1 MNENDKVVSTTR
13 RLVLSKKGN
22 MREFGVLVALIAL
35 VILFSITSPY
45 FLKINNL
52 LNIVR
57 QISLLGIIAMGMT
70 MIIVCAEIDLSVG
83 AIYGAAATVCG
94 MILTHGGSVWV
105 SIVAALLVG
114 IFFGTLNGVLTTYGR
129 IPALIVTLGMMNVA
143 RGASLILSNAR
154 VISLSKRTVDTSGL
168 QDFLFL
174 GQGKI
179 GEVPLISIIFV
190 VVVIVANL
198 IYSKTIL
205 GFRMKAVGGNEL
217 AAKAAGINKNM
228 TKIIAFAITGLLC
241 AVGGILNL
249 SFLANVQGTTG
260 TGIELDVIAAV
271 IIGGT
276 SLSGGEGTIIG
287 TLIGVLIMGVLKNG
301 IILLG
306 VSPFFQMLIIGI
318 VIIGA
323 VAIDMWSRKNA

>member
-1 MNENDKVVSTTR
+1 MNDENVALGK
-13 RLVLSKKGN
+13 KKIKWIGKGN
-22 MREFGVLVALIAL
+22 REFGVLAALIVLIAL
-35 VILFSITSPY
+35 FSCTSPY

-52 LNIVR
+52 LNIIR

-70 MIIVCAEIDLSVG
+70 MVIVCAEIDLSVG

-94 MILTHGGSVWV
+94 LMLTHGCSVV
-105 SIVAALLVG
+105 FSIIAAMVVG
-114 IFFGTLNGVLTTYGR
+114 VFFGVLNGVLTTYGK

-154 VISLSKRTVDTSGL
+154 VISLSKRTVETTGL
-168 QDFLFL
+168 QDFLYL
-174 GQGKI
+174 GQGRI
-179 GEVPLISIIFV
+179 YQIPIISIIFI
-190 VVVIVANL
+190 VVVIAANL
-198 IYSKTIL
+198 IYSKTIM
-205 GFRMKAVGGNEL
+205 GFRMRAVGGNEL
-217 AAKAAGINKNM
+217 AAKAAGINKNL
-228 TKIIAFAITGLLC
+228 TKIIAFAITGFVC
-241 AVGGILNL
+241 AIAGVLNL

-260 TGIELDVIAAV
+260 TGLELDVIAAV

-276 SLSGGEGTIIG
+276 SLSGGEGTIVG

-318 VIIGA
+318 VIIAA
-323 VAIDMWSRKNA
+323 VAFDMWSRKKA

>member
-1 MNENDKVVSTTR
+1 MNDENVALGK
-13 RLVLSKKGN
+13 KKIKWIGKGN
-22 MREFGVLVALIAL
+22 REFGVLAALIVLIAL
-35 VILFSITSPY
+35 FSCTSPY

-52 LNIVR
+52 LNIIR

-70 MIIVCAEIDLSVG
+70 MVIVCAEIDLSVG

-94 MILTHGGSVWV
+94 LMLTHGCSVV
-105 SIVAALLVG
+105 FSVIAAMVVG
-114 IFFGTLNGVLTTYGR
+114 VFFGVLNGVLTTYGK

-154 VISLSKRTVDTSGL
+154 VISLSKRTVETTGL
-168 QDFLFL
+168 QDFLYL
-174 GQGKI
+174 GQGRI
-179 GEVPLISIIFV
+179 YQIPIISIIFI
-190 VVVIVANL
+190 VVVIAANL
-198 IYSKTIL
+198 IYSKTIM
-205 GFRMKAVGGNEL
+205 GFRMRAVGGNEL
-217 AAKAAGINKNM
+217 AAKAAGINKNL
-228 TKIIAFAITGLLC
+228 TKIIAFAITGFVC
-241 AVGGILNL
+241 AIAGVLNL

-260 TGIELDVIAAV
+260 TGLELDVIAAV

-318 VIIGA
+318 VIIAA
-323 VAIDMWSRKNA
+323 VAFDMWSRKKA

>member
-1 MNENDKVVSTTR
+1 MNDENVA
-13 RLVLSKKGN
+13 LGSKKMKWMGKGN
-22 MREFGVLVALIAL
+22 REFGVLAALIVL
-35 VILFSITSPY
+35 IVLFSCTSPY

-52 LNIVR
+52 LNIIR

-70 MIIVCAEIDLSVG
+70 MVIVCAEIDLSVG

-94 MILTHGGSVWV
+94 LMLTHGCSVV
-105 SIVAALLVG
+105 FSVIAAMVVG
-114 IFFGTLNGVLTTYGR
+114 VFFGVLNGVLTTYGK

-154 VISLSKRTVDTSGL
+154 VISLSKRTVETTGL
-168 QDFLFL
+168 QDFLYL
-174 GQGKI
+174 GQGRI
-179 GEVPLISIIFV
+179 YEVPIISIIFI
-190 VVVIVANL
+190 VVVIAANL
-198 IYSKTIL
+198 IYSKTIM
-205 GFRMKAVGGNEL
+205 GFRMRAVGGNEL

-228 TKIIAFAITGLLC
+228 TKIIAFAITGFVC
-241 AVGGILNL
+241 AIAGVLNL

-260 TGIELDVIAAV
+260 TGLELDVIAAV

-276 SLSGGEGTIIG
+276 SLSGGEGTIVG

-318 VIIGA
+318 VIIAA
-323 VAIDMWSRKNA
+323 VAFDMWSRKKA